1 VGRGGVGLGWPAGQG
16 PGMGRPVCRAD
27 LREKEKSIPNL
38 IFGLTRILETKSRSS
53 WGQKG
58 LGKIPKK
65 SLEFYRNFR
74 NKNM

>member
-1 VGRGGVGLGWPAGQG
+1 VVSVWAGRQAKAQGWGGQCAGLICG
-16 PGMGRPVCRAD
+16 
-27 LREKEKSIPNL
+27 KKKKSIPNL